1 MFKEKY
7 EDGRKPLMVENL
19 DAFAFEQ
26 ILKDDENGVLIDVRT
41 PMEHQQKRIPDSI
54 LVDISNPQFLS
65 EINKLDKS
73 KNYYLYCRSG
83 NRSFIAGMQMLSL
96 GFTSVSHLQP
106 GIIGWKGKIDQ

>member
-1 MFKEKY
+1 MKT
-7 EDGRKPLMVENL
+7 VENL

-26 ILKDDENGVLIDVRT
+26 KLKDDENGVLIDVRT

-73 KNYYLYCRSG
+73 KNYYIYCRSG
-83 NRSFIAGMQMLSL
+83 NRSFIAGMQMLSI
-96 GFTSVSHLQP
+96 GFKSVSHLQP
-106 GIIGWKGKIDQ
+106 GIIGWKGEINQ

>member
-26 ILKDDENGVLIDVRT
+26 KLKDDENGVLIDVRT

-83 NRSFIAGMQMLSL
+83 NRSYQAGQLMIKL
-96 GFTSVSHLQP
+96 GFTTIYNLRS
-106 GIIGWKGKIDQ
+106 GILDWDEPLE